1 MFKRFTIKRKKSGLL
16 HKAWNNDELSL
27 GLFHFGRGCM
37 KLKQILQQH
46 LQVTSRLALPGVLGD
61 AYLCKHNPVFYAIR
75 KESRRLGFKFTTQ
88 ATANY
93 DILPLTQLPY
103 LLKHKV
109 IPYKQ
114 NVRAIEEIEALAPG
128 VFHLQDIPPFA
139 SNTAF
144 HESAHGVAQELCTQS
159 GLRGFKTDAER
170 ALLILFQESFA
181 NACESISN
189 VYARSRFHDEFL
201 YKNSYVME
209 KPKNREALRAS
220 VREYG
225 FETTFK
231 ILLLSFFQANLD
243 QTDRADARLNEYLEW
258 LEIKVARA
266 KRPILTSVFRI
277 GFDLDPQFVLFTNA
291 FCLRLMGIRTP
302 FAKLQDFKTTD
313 ALRKDGRWLHALDR
327 LTQAV
332 SST

>member
-1 MFKRFTIKRKKSGLL
+1 
-16 HKAWNNDELSL
+16 
-27 GLFHFGRGCM
+27 M
-37 KLKQILQQH
+37 KLKQILRQH
-46 LQVTSRLALPGVLGD
+46 SQITSRLALPGVLGD

-75 KESRRLGFKFTTQ
+75 KKSRRLGFKFTTQ
-88 ATANY
+88 PTANY

-144 HESAHGVAQELCTQS
+144 HESAHGVAHELCKQS

-220 VREYG
+220 IRQFG

-231 ILLLSFFQANLD
+231 VLLLSFLQANLD
-243 QTDRADARLNEYLEW
+243 QTDRADERLTEYLEW
-258 LEIKVARA
+258 LGIQATRTQ
-266 KRPILTSVFRI
+266 RPILTSVFRI

-302 FAKLQDFKTTD
+302 FAKLQDFKTGDT
-313 ALRKDGRWLHALDR
+313 LKKDHRWLIALDL
-327 LTQAV
+327 LTKALGNEHR
-332 SST
+332 